1 VLLCD
6 MLLGIFIPS
15 VNGLYALTSGPSSP
29 EFSSFEPVATT
40 NLVDPFTGNFTYNLP
55 VVQIPGPDGG
65 GYAMSLSY
73 HSGASSEEE
82 SSWVG
87 HGWTLNPGAINTS
100 VRGNPDAYNNT
111 DIDVYNKTRPNW
123 TMSGLKKT
131 NIEVFSQSP
140 NEGGSGGSSS
150 GDTNGDSESGA
161 VYNNPQFGLNFSK
174 YVRYNNYQGIS
185 KTSSIGLS
193 KAGASLSMNRSAT
206 GVTFS
211 ASINPF
217 TLFSKQGP
225 DNSRHRWPKKTK
237 KEDPDNKEKTKNQDE
252 DKKMVVKTGVNGGGY
267 GNFNVASLF
276 GLQTFTDVGQSVS
289 LTKMKGMNVNLS
301 YGLQVN
307 PAFIPVSVEQGYTG
321 SFNINE
327 SISYEKIKAT
337 GYLGSSAAGRA
348 DHFTEKAQPFDK
360 RDFFIGIPYSSP
372 DNHSLSGE
380 GLSGGFRAYADG
392 PRAFS
397 NEQGSSRI
405 KTYGVGLE
413 GMIGTNVGIGV
424 NLSFGSNSSKMEARA
439 DLGDKNYDNI
449 KYRFYGDLGGKVSFA
464 NNDIAN
470 VELNASPD
478 FPGIKQVR
486 KSVRDSEVFRKDN
499 IDVSMHSSSF
509 IEKMNEGG
517 FGIHSEAGM
526 QYGYTEPVMVRNVSS
541 LSFGISEGDE
551 IESNYLAYTKTYLD
565 NKYNV
570 DACTQDRISG
580 DIKKVPYENTSLLE
594 LITTPDYIDSNTN
607 GQADES
613 DFGGWTSFEYHKKY
627 GEESEEGKWYRW
639 RIPYNGLLYSKNSI
653 SDSKDD
659 TGYVSTG
666 EKEVNYLKKVETKT
680 HVAYFVTNKTNAN
693 RFDVSGEA
701 AKFLQGSQK
710 DRFDGLGAP
719 DLTTEDPSSDSSN
732 KSLKGID
739 QLEYLEKIV
748 LFSKA
753 RPEVPL
759 QVTNFQYDYSLVQ
772 NLPNNAE
779 GNFPGNKTSDM
790 SGKLTLKKVW
800 SEFEGVVDARISSYK
815 FGYQYTDN
823 HQNEIQYSMAA
834 QNPDYGP
841 HLLDPWGFNQYDG
854 IGSQNSAT
862 NRHINLITW
871 PYQGDLPEREFDP
884 AAWQLKQIVL
894 PSGGEILVEYESKDY
909 LYVQDRDA
917 MAMVKLSSATNTY
930 TDPTYT
936 LDLSDIG
943 GYSDGLCE
951 KVNEYFTEGRQDSN
965 DLDEVRKR
973 IYFKLL
979 YALENN
985 IPELDGCKS
994 EYITGYAK
1002 VKNIRCSGSAIQ
1014 VTLKGLT
1021 DPNNPNFVGDGLTD
1035 NPQPDN
1041 NYRLTPR
1048 QACYDYYVT
1057 QRWGKY
1063 TAGCEGEFER
1073 SYEDDIERRLFGCEQ
1088 VYDNQAST
1096 IGSTN
1101 LPKAI
1106 DALKYAQDGME
1117 ALGNGAVDTNFP
1129 RKESVCMRLN
1139 PALSYMKI
1147 PINKAKRGGGVR
1159 VKKVLMYDKGIE
1171 SGDAA
1176 TYGQEYR
1183 YELEDGRSSGVASNE
1198 PQEMR
1203 EENPL
1208 VEFMPKKD
1216 QSWINRLIVGKDR
1229 EQSEGPIGESLLP
1242 SPTVSHSR
1250 VVVENIHT
1258 GKTGTGYTVHEFFTC
1273 KEYPYD
1279 KLYDYQ
1285 LLEGDDQKFDFATN
1299 RPERGVS
1306 YTVLQDNM
1314 HNDRLN
1320 IPTPYFSYGFDKA
1333 WASQGFRF
1341 IQNSMHGVPRSVRTY
1356 GGTYA
1361 AGSTSYISSGQDFYY
1376 YEPGEKVR
1384 QFKRSTEEDKENQ
1397 DYQAFDGKSGGKY
1410 VWDVP
1415 GKEMDVTQE
1424 GYRIETKNLDFNF
1437 EIDVSAGLTLP
1448 PPIFVSF
1455 SLVFSYNEQFLTK
1468 YATSKVIKYPAI
1480 QKKIVSYTDNIAST
1494 TENLAFDYGT
1504 GRPILTKTYDAYH
1517 DIDLAN
1523 SNQKHDGSIY
1533 NLSIPAYWN
1542 YQGMGP
1548 KSEDGEGENSTN
1560 QLLASAGQIV
1570 TYGSNANPINND
1582 GTWSIKTDKVISA
1595 GANTFATLSNVS
1607 SWVNNQSVEDVYGTL
1622 GSQSVFRMHESYAFK
1637 ADVKKSSDRNTIAG
1651 KIYEGGIMDDF
1662 IPFTYNTNSSQ
1673 DERWVRLNEVTKY
1686 SPNGS
1691 ALEEKDV
1698 LDVYSASKYGY
1709 NFTLPTM
1716 ISKNSRYDEMYFEH
1730 FEDKTGAETGL
1741 VKDIAHSGMYSKQIV
1756 SGADL
1761 LKNVTARELL
1771 TNTGGWLKF
1780 WAKSDEKLINPM
1792 VTINGNEFSPEFMAK
1807 TGEWTLYR
1815 VFLTPESFVPDQ
1827 LVQVAL
1833 NFDNPEIYIDD
1844 IKFNP
1849 KEAQTTCYVYDV
1861 KSLRLLTL
1869 FDDQHFGLYYQ
1880 YNGEG
1885 QLVRKLI
1892 ETEKGLKII
1901 TETQYN
1907 LPKEYRDRL

>member
-1 VLLCD
+1 MISISKKYIKATTYVLLCD
-6 MLLGIFIPS
+6 MLLGIFVPS
-15 VNGLYALTSGPSSP
+15 FHSVYALTSGPSSP

-40 NLVDPFTGNFTYNLP
+40 NLVDPLTGNFTYNLP
-55 VVQIPGPDGG
+55 VIQIPGPDGG

-100 VRGNPDAYNNT
+100 VRGNPDSYENT

-140 NEGGSGGSSS
+140 TNGEGGGESD
-150 GDTNGDSESGA
+150 GDTDGDSEKGA
-161 VYNNPQFGLNFSK
+161 VYNKPQFGLNFSK

-193 KAGASLSMNRSAT
+193 KAGASLSMNRSET

-211 ASINPF
+211 ATINPF
-217 TLFSKQGP
+217 RLFRKNGP
-225 DNSRHRWPKKTK
+225 ADSREKL
-237 KEDPDNKEKTKNQDE
+237 EDKFKRLDASNKERTKNQDE
-252 DKKMVVKTGVNGGGY
+252 DKKSVLKVDRLRGGGY
-267 GNFNVASLF
+267 GNFNAASLF
-276 GLQTFTDVGQSVS
+276 GLQTFTDVGQSVT
-289 LTKMKGMNVNLS
+289 LTKMNGMNVNLS

-307 PAFIPVSVEQGYTG
+307 PAFIPVAVEQGYIG
-321 SFNINE
+321 SFNVSN
-327 SISYEKIKAT
+327 SIPKETIDAT
-337 GYLGSSAAGRA
+337 GYLGESMAQRA

-380 GLSGGFRAYADG
+380 GLSGGFRAFADG
-392 PRAFS
+392 PRAFF
-397 NEQGSSRI
+397 NEQEGSKI
-405 KTYGVGLE
+405 NTYGVGLE
-413 GMIGTNVGIGV
+413 GMIGTNVGVGV
-424 NLSFGSNSSKMEARA
+424 NLSFGSNSSNMESRS
-439 DLGDKNYDNI
+439 DLGGKSHNKI
-449 KYRFYGDLGGKVSFA
+449 EYRFYGDLGGKVSFA

-470 VELNASPD
+470 VELNANPN
-478 FPGIKQVR
+478 FPGIKQVQ
-486 KSVRDSEVFRKDN
+486 KGVGDVNAFRDESKDLAMN
-499 IDVSMHSSSF
+499 TSSF
-509 IEKMNEGG
+509 IERNDGG
-517 FGIHSEAGM
+517 GYKIHSEAGM
-526 QYGYTEPVMVRNVSS
+526 LYEYTKPVLVRNASA
-541 LSFGISEGDE
+541 LSFGINANDE
-551 IESNYLAYTKTYLD
+551 VESNYLAYTKTYLND
-565 NKYNV
+565 QYDV
-570 DACTQDRISG
+570 EFCEQDRISG
-580 DIKKVPYENTSLLE
+580 EVKKVPYENTSLLE
-594 LITTPDYIDSNTN
+594 LITTPDYIDL
-607 GQADES
+607 GPQGPDDQ
-613 DFGGWTSFEYHKKY
+613 DFGGWTSFQYHKKY
-627 GEESEEGKWYRW
+627 GENSEENKWYRW
-639 RIPYNGLLYSKNSI
+639 RIPYSGLLYSKNSI

-659 TGYVSTG
+659 TGYVNTG

-680 HVAYFVTNKTNAN
+680 HVAYFVTNKSDAG
-693 RFDVSGEA
+693 RFGVSGDA
-701 AKFLQGSQK
+701 AKYLLGSQI
-710 DRFDGLGAP
+710 DRYDGLGAP
-719 DLTTEDPSSDSSN
+719 DLTTTEDPSSDAAN
-732 KSLKGID
+732 KSLKGAD

-753 RPEVPL
+753 RPEIPL

-772 NLPNNAE
+772 NLPNNIH
-779 GNFPGNKTSDM
+779 GNFPGNKTSNE

-815 FGYQYTDN
+815 FGYRYTDN
-823 HQNEIQYSMAA
+823 HQITTQYSLAA

-841 HLLDPWGFNQYDG
+841 HLLDAWGFNQFDG
-854 IGSQNSAT
+854 IGNENSAT
-862 NRHINLITW
+862 NRHLNLITW
-871 PYQGDLPEREFDP
+871 PYQGDIPTQEFDP

-917 MAMVKLSSATNTY
+917 MAMVRLTDASNTY

-951 KVNEYFTEGRQDSN
+951 KVNEYFLEGRPDSDN
-965 DLDEVRKR
+965 PDEVRKR

-985 IPELDGCKS
+985 LPGLDGCKS

-1002 VKNIRCSGSAIQ
+1002 VKNIQCTGSSIQ
-1014 VTLKGLT
+1014 ITLKGMT
-1021 DPNNPNFVGDGLTD
+1021 DPSNPNYVGDGLTE
-1035 NPQPDN
+1035 NPQPDK

-1073 SYEDDIERRLFGCEQ
+1073 KYENAIESDLFSCG
-1088 VYDNQAST
+1088 D
-1096 IGSTN
+1096 IGSPD
-1101 LPKAI
+1101 LGLAI
-1106 DALKYAQDGME
+1106 DALEYAQDGMN
-1117 ALGNGAVDTNFP
+1117 ALGDNDVDTNFP
-1129 RKESVCMRLN
+1129 RKENVCMRLA
-1139 PALSYMKI
+1139 PSLSYLKI

-1171 SGDAA
+1171 SGDEA
-1176 TYGQEYR
+1176 TYGQIYR
-1183 YELEDGRSSGVASNE
+1183 YELEDGKSSGVASNE

-1208 VEFMPKKD
+1208 VEFMPKKN

-1285 LLEGDDQKFDFATN
+1285 VLEGEDRKFDFAFN

-1341 IQNSMHGVPRSVRTY
+1341 IQNSMHGMPKSVRTY

-1361 AGSTSYISSGQDFYY
+1361 SGNTSYISSGQDFYY
-1376 YEPGEKVR
+1376 YEPGEKVK
-1384 QFKRSTEEDKENQ
+1384 QLKT
-1397 DYQAFDGKSGGKY
+1397 FDGQGNGTY

-1424 GYRIETKNLDFNF
+1424 AYRIETKNLDFNF

-1480 QKKIVSYTDNIAST
+1480 QKKVVSYTDNIAST
-1494 TENLAFDYGT
+1494 TENLAFDYAT
-1504 GRPILTKTYDAYH
+1504 GRPVLTKTYDAYH
-1517 DIDLAN
+1517 NILLAN
-1523 SNQKHDGSIY
+1523 TDQKHDGSIY
-1533 NLSIPAYWN
+1533 NLNIPAHWN
-1542 YQGMGP
+1542 YAGMGQ
-1548 KSEDGEGENSTN
+1548 KSSEIDNTN
-1560 QLLASAGQIV
+1560 QLLASSGQIV
-1570 TYGSNANPINND
+1570 TYGADANPINND
-1582 GTWSIKTDKVISA
+1582 GTWSIKTNKVISA
-1595 GANTFATLSNVS
+1595 GANTFSTLANVS
-1607 SWVNNQSVEDVYGTL
+1607 SWISNQSVENVYGTL
-1622 GSQSVFRMHESYAFK
+1622 GSTSVYRMHESFAFK
-1637 ADVKKSSDRNTIAG
+1637 GDVKKSSDRLTDAG
-1651 KIYEGGIMDDF
+1651 KIYEGGIIEDFAPFAYSNSVQDD
-1662 IPFTYNTNSSQ
+1662 
-1673 DERWVRLNEVTKY
+1673 RWVRLNEVTKY

-1691 ALEEKDV
+1691 ALEERDV
-1698 LDVYSASKYGY
+1698 LGVYSASKYGY

-1716 ISKNSRYDEMYFEH
+1716 ISKNATYDEMYFEH
-1730 FEDKTGAETGL
+1730 FEDKTGVETNL
-1741 VKDIAHSGMYSKQIV
+1741 VSGIAHSGIYSKQIT
-1756 SGADL
+1756 SGAEL
-1761 LKNVTARELL
+1761 LKNVVARELL
-1771 TNTGGWLKF
+1771 VQTGGWLKF
-1780 WAKSDEKLINPM
+1780 WTKSTENLINPQ
-1792 VTINGNEFSPEFMAK
+1792 VVVNGNQFSPEFMAK
-1807 TGEWTLYR
+1807 TGEWSLYR
-1815 VFLTPESFVPDQ
+1815 VYINPSSFTIDQ
-1827 LVQVAL
+1827 SVQATL
-1833 NFDNPEIYIDD
+1833 SFDNPEIYIDD

-1849 KEAQTTCYVYDV
+1849 KESQTTCYVYDV

-1880 YNGEG
+1880 YNAEG

-1907 LPKEYRDRL
+1907 LPKEYRERL

>member
-1 VLLCD
+1 MIFISKKYFRATTYMLLCD
-6 MLLGIFIPS
+6 MLIGIFIPS
-15 VNGLYALTSGPSSP
+15 FNGLYALTSGPSSP

-55 VVQIPGPDGG
+55 VIQIPGPDGG

-82 SSWVG
+82 ASWVG

-100 VRGNPDAYNNT
+100 VRGNPDSYDNT
-111 DIDVYNKTRPNW
+111 EIDIYNKTRPNW

-131 NIEVFSQSP
+131 NIEVFSASP
-140 NEGGSGGSSS
+140 DEGDRGGK
-150 GDTNGDSESGA
+150 GAADTNSDPESGS
-161 VYNNPQFGLNFSK
+161 VYNKSQFGLNFSK

-193 KAGASLSMNRSAT
+193 KAGASLSMNRSET

-211 ASINPF
+211 ATINPF
-217 TLFSKQGP
+217 RLFNQYKRTDITLIDKQ
-225 DNSRHRWPKKTK
+225 KKQ
-237 KEDPDNKEKTKNQDE
+237 DPDNKEKTKNQDE
-252 DKKMVVKTGVNGGGY
+252 DKKTTFKMSMSGGGY
-267 GNFNVASLF
+267 GRFNAASLF

-301 YGLQVN
+301 YGLQIN
-307 PAFIPVSVEQGYTG
+307 PLFIPVSVEQGYTG
-321 SFNINE
+321 SFSVNH
-327 SISYEKIKAT
+327 SIPHDTIQAT
-337 GYLGSSAAGRA
+337 GYLGSSDAERA

-380 GLSGGFRAYADG
+380 GLSGGFRAYSDG

-397 NEQGSSRI
+397 NEQGSSKI
-405 KTYGVGLE
+405 NTYGVGLE
-413 GMIGTNVGIGV
+413 GMIGTNVGVGV
-424 NLSFGSNSSKMEARA
+424 NLSFGSNSSKMEKRS
-439 DLGDKNYDNI
+439 DLGGKTHSNI
-449 KYRFYGDLGGKVSFA
+449 KYRFYGDLGGKVAFA

-478 FPGIKQVR
+478 FPGIKQVN
-486 KSVRDSEVFRKDN
+486 KSVSDVNAFREDN
-499 IDVSMHSSSF
+499 TDVSMNASSF
-509 IEKMNEGG
+509 IKKKDEGG
-517 FGIHSEAGM
+517 FEIHNETGIKYS
-526 QYGYTEPVMVRNVSS
+526 YTEPVMVRNASS
-541 LSFGISEGDE
+541 LSFGINGDNDDVE
-551 IESNYLAYTKTYLD
+551 NNYLAYAKTYLNNLYD
-565 NKYNV
+565 V
-570 DACTQDRISG
+570 DDCLQDRVSG
-580 DIKKVPYENTSLLE
+580 EVKKVPYENTSLLK
-594 LITTPDYIDSNTN
+594 LITTPDYIDLDPV
-607 GQADES
+607 GPDDS

-627 GEESEEGKWYRW
+627 GEESEEDKWYRW

-659 TGYVSTG
+659 TGYVNTG

-680 HVAYFVTNKTNAN
+680 HVAYFVTNKSSAS
-693 RFDVSGEA
+693 RFGDIGGA
-701 AKFLQGSQK
+701 AKFLNGSGV
-710 DRFDGLGAP
+710 DRNDGLGAP
-719 DLTTEDPSSDSSN
+719 DLTETDPSSSSEN
-732 KSLKGID
+732 KSHKGED

-753 RPEVPL
+753 RPETPL
-759 QVTNFQYDYSLVQ
+759 QVTNFRYDYSLVQ
-772 NLPNNAE
+772 NLPNNVE
-779 GNFPGNKTSDM
+779 GNFPGNKTSNK

-815 FGYQYTDN
+815 FGYQYSNND
-823 HQNEIQYSMAA
+823 EIDGSYSLSA

-841 HLLDPWGFNQYDG
+841 HLLDAWGFNQYDG
-854 IGSQNSAT
+854 VGSQNSAS
-862 NRHINLITW
+862 NRHLNLITW
-871 PYQGDLPEREFDP
+871 PYQGGIPESEFDP

-917 MAMVKLSSATNTY
+917 MALVKLSNASNTY

-936 LDLSDIG
+936 IDLSDIG

-951 KVNEYFTEGRQDSN
+951 KLNEYFLEGKPDSDN
-965 DLDEVRKR
+965 TDEVRER

-985 IPELDGCKS
+985 MPGLDNCKS

-1002 VKNIRCSGSAIQ
+1002 VKNIQCNGSEIQ
-1014 VTLKGLT
+1014 ITLKGLT
-1021 DPNNPNFVGDGLTD
+1021 DPDNPNYVGDGLTD
-1035 NPQPDN
+1035 DPQPDE

-1063 TAGCEGEFER
+1063 SAGCEGEFEKK
-1073 SYEDDIERRLFGCEQ
+1073 YEDAIEQDLLECGDIGTTSL
-1088 VYDNQAST
+1088 
-1096 IGSTN
+1096 
-1101 LPKAI
+1101 LKAI
-1106 DALKYAQDGME
+1106 DALEYAQDGMK
-1117 ALGNGAVDTNFP
+1117 AIGDGKVDANFP
-1129 RKESVCMRLN
+1129 RKENVCMRLD
-1139 PALSYMKI
+1139 PSLSYLKI

-1159 VKKVLMYDKGIE
+1159 VKKILMCDKGIG
-1171 SGDAA
+1171 SGEAA
-1176 TYGQEYR
+1176 IYGQEYK

-1208 VEFMPKKD
+1208 VGFMPKKD

-1250 VVVENIHT
+1250 VVVENIHK
-1258 GKTGTGYTVHEFFTC
+1258 GKTGTGYTVHEFITC

-1285 LLEGDDQKFDFATN
+1285 LLEGDDRKFDFATN
-1299 RPERGVS
+1299 GPERGVS

-1356 GGTYA
+1356 GGTYV
-1361 AGSTSYISSGQDFYY
+1361 AGKTSYISSGQDFYY

-1384 QFKRSTEEDKENQ
+1384 QLK
-1397 DYQAFDGKSGGKY
+1397 AFDREYKGTY

-1437 EIDVSAGLTLP
+1437 EIDVSAGLLFP

-1468 YATSKVIKYPAI
+1468 YATSKVIKYPVL
-1480 QKKIVSYTDNIAST
+1480 QKKVVSYTDNIAST
-1494 TENLAFDYGT
+1494 TENLAFDYAT
-1504 GRPILTKTYDAYH
+1504 GRPVLTKTYDAYH
-1517 DIDLAN
+1517 NITINN

-1533 NLSIPAYWN
+1533 SLNIPAHWN
-1542 YQGMGP
+1542 YERMGQ
-1548 KSEDGEGENSTN
+1548 KSHEPEENTN
-1560 QLLASAGQIV
+1560 QLLASSGQVI
-1570 TYGSNANPINND
+1570 TYGANANPINDD

-1595 GANTFATLSNVS
+1595 GANTYATLQNVS
-1607 SWVNNQSVEDVYGTL
+1607 SWNNSSVQNVYGTL
-1622 GSQSVFRMHESYAFK
+1622 GSETVFRMHESYVFK
-1637 ADVKKSSDRNTIAG
+1637 GDVKRSSDRITAAG
-1651 KIYEGGIMDDF
+1651 KIYEGGIIEDF
-1662 IPFTYNTNSSQ
+1662 DAFKYDGSNQ
-1673 DERWVRLNEVTKY
+1673 GEKWVKLNEVTKY

-1691 ALEEKDV
+1691 SLEERDV
-1698 LDVYSASKYGY
+1698 LGIYSASKYGY

-1716 ISKNSRYDEMYFEH
+1716 ISKNSTYEEMYFEH
-1730 FEDKTGAETGL
+1730 FEDKASIETNL
-1741 VKDIAHSGMYSKQIV
+1741 VKDIAHSGMYSKQIT
-1756 SGADL
+1756 SGANL
-1761 LKNVTARELL
+1761 LKNVTAKNLL
-1771 TNTGGWLKF
+1771 TKKGGWLKF
-1780 WAKSDEKLINPM
+1780 WTKSDEKLIKP
-1792 VTINGNEFSPEFMAK
+1792 VVEINGIEFAPELMAK
-1807 TGEWTLYR
+1807 TGEWSLYR
-1815 VFLTPESFVPDQ
+1815 AFLPPETFSENQFVQ
-1827 LVQVAL
+1827 AAL
-1833 NFDNPEIYIDD
+1833 FFENAEAYIDD

-1885 QLVRKLI
+1885 QLVRKQI

-1907 LPKEYRDRL
+1907 LPKEYRDSF